1 MHIAMSIALTVMRW
15 PEFRFLRGNFMG
27 IGYAWLLI
35 AAILAVLA
43 VLVITALV
51 VDAVLLLKNP
61 YRLHSR
67 ADWFIESSES
77 TVTESSSQANL
88 NGSSTST

>member
-1 MHIAMSIALTVMRW
+1 MHIVMSIALTLMLW

-43 VLVITALV
+43 LLVISALV
-51 VDAVLLLKNP
+51 VDAALLLKDP

-67 ADWFIESSES
+67 ADWPIDVSES
-77 TVTESSSQANL
+77 TVTESPSQANL
-88 NGSSTST
+88 NGSSTTT